1 MIFSVFAQR
10 IATLARHTPQFVA
23 TRRNPAPELHVVTLK
38 ELDAANTP
46 PIHAGSKNWTRGAWL
61 ESQFDK
67 IQSRDHLVSY
77 FLGGITEGLAK
88 FFQRDDKEKYLENP
102 VAGAIFKPVHR
113 AAQFIAH
120 QRVGTNA
127 SPEKVSHYMAEVLG
141 GNGIVVGNMLKFSAA
156 LFTAYSYYKLGKSSH
171 ETAIIEKARKALS
184 AGKMVYLAEKL
195 TLIGAGALC
204 ASQNYGWASLVLLT
218 SWMTTLGLAGIS
230 AKLFIPLLKDISK
243 DPIKLKNNRD
253 TLKSTS
259 LNLVKG
265 GWAASALGMSAFLLV
280 NRDQPQNCIRV
291 LNTLGIHQVPS
302 VETLHEL
309 YKTLFLRSWE
319 LPLWVNLLSAAFMIT
334 PALTALYFDT
344 LNFLKAQPV
353 HIISTAPQSD
363 TNSKKTPEDKTLT
376 KCRRRYHAASMFA
389 DICNAT
395 SGFYLSFFLWY
406 SLGSIFFGVGALTTY
421 AQYRMKKKTANL

>member
-1 MIFSVFAQR
+1 MIFSSLAQHF
-10 IATLARHTPQFVA
+10 LAPVSRAPRFVA
-23 TRRNPAPELHVVTLK
+23 GRQHSAPDLHAVPRLK
-38 ELDAANTP
+38 LDAANTP
-46 PIHAGSKNWTRGAWL
+46 PVHSASKNRTRGAWL

-77 FLGGITEGLAK
+77 FFGGMTEGLAK

-102 VAGAIFKPVHR
+102 VAGVIFKPIHR
-113 AAQFIAH
+113 AAQFIAE
-120 QRVGTNA
+120 QRLGANA
-127 SPEKVSHYMAEVLG
+127 SPEKVSHELAEVLG
-141 GNGIVVGNMLKFSAA
+141 GNGIVLGNTLKFGAA
-156 LFTAYSYYKLGKSSH
+156 LFTAFSYYKLGKASH
-171 ETAIIEKARKALS
+171 ETALIEKARKALS
-184 AGKMVYLAEKL
+184 TGKIVYLAEKL

-204 ASQNYGWASLVLLT
+204 ASQNYGLASLALLT

-230 AKLFIPLLKDISK
+230 AKIFIPLLRDISK

-259 LNLVKG
+259 LSLVKG
-265 GWAASALGMSAFLLV
+265 GWAASALGVSAFLLA
-280 NRDQPQNCIRV
+280 NQSQPQNCIKV
-291 LNTLGIHQVPS
+291 LNALGIDQVPS
-302 VETLHEL
+302 VATMHEL

-319 LPLWVNLLSAAFMIT
+319 LPLWVNLVSAAFMIT

-353 HIISTAPQSD
+353 HMIPTAPLSGTD
-363 TNSKKTPEDKTLT
+363 STEIPDNKTLT
-376 KCRRRYHAASMFA
+376 KQRRRYHAASMFA

-395 SGFYLSFFLWY
+395 SGYYLSFFLWY
-406 SLGSIFFGVGALTTY
+406 SLGSVFFGVGALATY